1 MSNRTRRDFLA
12 EVGKGMLVAG
22 LGPGLATELG
32 LSRTFADDGDGK
44 LSFGKMEPLVALLQE
59 TPADKVLPILVD
71 RLRGGTGLREL
82 VAASALANA
91 RTFGGS
97 HYEGFHAF
105 MALAPAYHMA
115 GELPKE
121 RQPLPVLK
129 VLYRNATFMERVGGR
144 RQEKLHPLKPAPLS
158 DRDASCKEMRGAIR
172 AGDVKRTEQAF
183 AALAGQPVENAFD
196 DLLRFCVEDEP
207 GVHEVVLAWRAW
219 EMLNIVGKEH
229 AHTLL
234 RQSVRQNTAEAKK
247 PKAAPPDPPASLV
260 VTLLDR
266 HGLGKKPLGKRAA
279 DDAWVDRMIAT
290 ILASKPAQAA
300 EAVAAA
306 LAEGFSPEHVGEA
319 IALAA
324 NQLVLR
330 QVENWEGVFDRRT
343 HGASMGVHASDAV
356 NAWRNVARVGSV
368 RNRAASLILA
378 AGYVPQG
385 HRWSEDRRWRGHERE
400 PYPSKQHL
408 EQVKTTEPEAL
419 LRELDGAIR
428 ENDQFRA
435 CAVVQRYGEAG
446 HPARAV
452 FDLLLGYAVSEDG
465 SLHGEKYYR
474 TVSEEFAAT
483 RPAFRWR
490 QLVALARVTASAFG
504 FNREDQRGGDGGYR
518 APGYEEACRLL
529 RV

>member
-1 MSNRTRRDFLA
+1 MTNHTRRDFLA
-12 EVGKGMLVAG
+12 DVGKGMLVAG
-22 LGPGLATELG
+22 LGPGLATEFG
-32 LSRTFADDGDGK
+32 LPLAFAEGDDK

-59 TPADKVLPILVD
+59 TPAEKVLPILVEK
-71 RLRGGTGLREL
+71 LRGGTSVRDL
-82 VAASALANA
+82 VSAAALANA

-129 VLYRNATFMERVGGR
+129 VLYRNSTLMERVGGR
-144 RQEKLHPLKPAPLS
+144 RQEKLHPLKPAPFS
-158 DRDASCKEMRGAIR
+158 DRDAICKEMRKAIQVADVAGAER
-172 AGDVKRTEQAF
+172 AF
-183 AALAGQPVENAFD
+183 AGMVGHSVENAFND
-196 DLLRFCVEDEP
+196 IIQFCVEDEP

-219 EMLNIVGKEH
+219 ETLDLVGKEN

-247 PKAAPPDPPASLV
+247 PAVAPRDPPPSLV
-260 VTLLDR
+260 MALLDK
-266 HGLGKKPLGKRAA
+266 HNLGKKAPGKRAA
-279 DDAWVDRMIAT
+279 DDAWIERMIAMV
-290 ILASKPAQAA
+290 LASKPEQAA

-319 IALAA
+319 IALGA

-330 QVENWEGVFDRRT
+330 QVENWDGVFDRRT
-343 HGASMGVHASDAV
+343 HGDSMGVHTSDAV
-356 NAWRNVARVGSV
+356 NAWRNVARVASA
-368 RNRAASLILA
+368 RNQAAGLMLAAASVA
-378 AGYVPQG
+378 RNY
-385 HRWSEDRRWRGHERE
+385 RYSDDRHWRGHEKE
-400 PYPSKQHL
+400 PYPSKEHL
-408 EQVKTTEPEAL
+408 EAVKAVGPEAL

-435 CAVVQRYGEAG
+435 SAVVQRYGEAG
-446 HPARAV
+446 HPARPV
-452 FDLLLGYAVSEDG
+452 FDLLLRYAISEDG
-465 SLHGEKYYR
+465 RLHGEKYYR

-490 QLVALARVTASAFG
+490 HLTALARVTASAYG
-504 FNREDQRGGDGGYR
+504 FDREDKRGSDKGGVR
-518 APGYEEACRLL
+518 APGYEEACKLL
-529 RV
+529 KV